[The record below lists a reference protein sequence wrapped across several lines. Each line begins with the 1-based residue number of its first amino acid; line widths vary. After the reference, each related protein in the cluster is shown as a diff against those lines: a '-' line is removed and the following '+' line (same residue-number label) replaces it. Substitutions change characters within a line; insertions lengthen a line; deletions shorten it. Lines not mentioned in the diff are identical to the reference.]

1 MNDSN
6 KSSNG
11 LLVLK
16 LSKPTTANMIDELT
30 EVIAPIADKLGVEP
44 MVLPP
49 GIDVE
54 LKMGSEA
61 LLLRVCEAL
70 EKIAMSDQAP
80 VLETQE
86 GPSERPTLNSR
97 SGTLNSRDPILYP
110 ANNGGKSE
118 APPVGDPLPG
128 KVEPAPLPERGDRN
142 SREPIGTH
150 HGCDFPNIP
159 KEGTFLLDPSER
171 IGHPSDRSGQ
181 IEGNGLNRRSHAH
194 LPGNHWCQDKPRG

>member
-16 LSKPTTANMIDELT
+16 LSKPATANVIDELT

-49 GIDVE
+49 GVDVE

-86 GPSERPTLNSR
+86 GPSERPTLNAR
-97 SGTLNSRDPILYP
+97 PGTLNSRPD
-110 ANNGGKSE
+110 
-118 APPVGDPLPG
+118 VGLMH
-128 KVEPAPLPERGDRN
+128 
-142 SREPIGTH
+142 GT
-150 HGCDFPNIP
+150 DFPEISE
-159 KEGTFLLDPSER
+159 EGTWLLQRGEKVSSCNCGSTPGR
-171 IGHPSDRSGQ
+171 VGTCKVCNPGR
-181 IEGNGLNRRSHAH
+181 NR
-194 LPGNHWCQDKPRG
+194 D

>member
-16 LSKPTTANMIDELT
+16 LSTQVSNKQLDELT
-30 EVIAPIADKLGVEP
+30 EFLTPTADKLGVEP
-44 MVLPP
+44 LVLPP
-49 GIDVE
+49 GVDVE

-70 EKIAMSDQAP
+70 EKIAMADQAP

-97 SGTLNSRDPILYP
+97 SGTLNARDPMLYP
-110 ANNGGKSE
+110 ANNGGKPE
-118 APPVGDPLPG
+118 APPVDY
-128 KVEPAPLPERGDRN
+128 PLPEGW
-142 SREPIGTH
+142 
-150 HGCDFPNIP
+150 
-159 KEGTFLLDPSER
+159 
-171 IGHPSDRSGQ
+171 
-181 IEGNGLNRRSHAH
+181 GLNSHGEPLAYDGH
-194 LPGNHWCQDKPRG
+194 D